1 MWWGTHGEQCPG
13 MLWAADVT
21 AGPFWCLVPQGGG
34 GGDKASPWPGVPS
47 LIWLLAAPLEC
58 SSPSLGTPWQ
68 GLAPF
73 SGRLFQSC
81 LQQVFPGPAVPHA
94 AALECLQ
101 QERYQDTAAC
111 HCAWGYC
118 GKSQLQ
124 TAARVLEAPAET
136 EHQQL
141 LAQPCLCAS
150 HLAKM
155 ETEPS
160 PGFVS
165 YMPQHNATLAASAVP
180 GLWSWV

>member
-1 MWWGTHGEQCPG
+1 
-13 MLWAADVT
+13 MLVAADVT
-21 AGPFWCLVPQGGG
+21 AGPFWCPVLQGG
-34 GGDKASPWPGVPS
+34 GGDKASSWPGVPS
-47 LIWLLAAPLEC
+47 LIWLLAVPLEC
-58 SSPSLGTPWQ
+58 SSPRTPWQ
-68 GLAPF
+68 GLAPHSLF
-73 SGRLFQSC
+73 SGWLFQSC

-165 YMPQHNATLAASAVP
+165 DMPQHNATLAASALP
-180 GLWSWV
+180 RLQSWV